1 MGVESWQLDD
11 AVARACSRAV
21 QPGDAGEG
29 GEERRGLGY
38 EHGTEGVKSGGPVG
52 FRVHKGSIGY
62 VAREAFPQVSD
73 NQGMTKNEISEN
85 GDFPGEVQ
93 MC

>member
-1 MGVESWQLDD
+1 MQPCGTTGMPEKEVRN
-11 AVARACSRAV
+11 AVV
-21 QPGDAGEG
+21 W
-29 GEERRGLGY
+29 GY

-85 GDFPGEVQ
+85 GDFPGGRFRCAEPK
-93 MC
+93 